1 MKWIREHI
9 NKMPS
14 FNYLN
19 AHLSTIENTIETNP
33 DLCIEVCKSMIES
46 LCKTFLLIKLL
57 HTILIGSFKLW

>member
-9 NKMPS
+9 SKMPS

-19 AHLSTIENTIETNP
+19 AHLSTIENTIE
-33 DLCIEVCKSMIES
+33 VFARQ
-46 LCKTFLLIKLL
+46 FLLIKLS